1 MARGPVAF
9 KQADVARAV
18 KGVKSAGVSVG
29 RVEIAPDGR
38 IIVCAEA
45 APAPEPETAFDTWR
59 ARRDAR
65 KA

>member
-1 MARGPVAF
+1 MSRGPVSF
-9 KQADVARAV
+9 RQADVARAV
-18 KGVKSAGVSVG
+18 KGVKAAGVSIG
-29 RVEIAPDGR
+29 RIEIAPDGR

-45 APAPEPETAFDTWR
+45 APAPEPETALDAWR

>member
-18 KGVKSAGVSVG
+18 KGVKAAGVSVG

-38 IIVCAEA
+38 IIICAEA
-45 APAPEPETAFDTWR
+45 APPPEPETAFDTWR